1 MTFDMSQKL
10 MRLANYFN
18 IGMTMFEVQESGNI
32 RQYTLRQ
39 IKVNIL
45 SNEIMHIIFICEN
58 QSNGADEYFSYK
70 DLDNGTLF
78 IFEPMANE
86 QSAKNMVKY
95 YGGVKD
101 ENNK

>member
-39 IKVNIL
+39 IKVNVL
-45 SNEIMHIIFICEN
+45 SNEMMTITFICEN
-58 QSNGADEYFSYK
+58 QSDSLYEYFTYD

-86 QSAKNMVKY
+86 QSAKNTVKY
-95 YGGVKD
+95 YGGK
-101 ENNK
+101 N

>member
-18 IGMTMFEVQESGNI
+18 VGMTMFEVQETGNI
-32 RQYTLRQ
+32 VQYTLIQ
-39 IKVNIL
+39 IQVNVL
-45 SNEIMHIIFICEN
+45 SNTMMHIRFICEN
-58 QSNGADEYFSYK
+58 KSNGVDEYFTYE

-78 IFEPMANE
+78 IFEPLAIE
-86 QSAKNMVKY
+86 QAAKNIMLRAIN
-95 YGGVKD
+95 